1 MNNTYLFLVYSLCAI
16 TIIYLIHAVILTELN
31 KHDKTGDNKTGD
43 NKTGDKHSDKHSD
56 DNYDDNVE
64 MLSYQLRG
72 LYIEFK
78 VEDTFTNIY
87 KHVIGTAF
95 DGKTSLNF
103 TIMCIQFK
111 DHPVEKCKNYDGY
124 KEWSLQEQ
132 RNGITFTKNK
142 NINPNIIRNRV
153 IYKLQKVFPDSNIT
167 QSHHNCCDYYK
178 ITW

>member
-16 TIIYLIHAVILTELN
+16 TIIYLIHVVILTELN
-31 KHDKTGDNKTGD
+31 KY
-43 NKTGDKHSDKHSD
+43 DKHSDKHNNKTGD

-72 LYIEFK
+72 LYIEVK
-78 VEDTFTNIY
+78 VENAFSNIY
-87 KHVIGTAF
+87 EHVIQRALN
-95 DGKTSLNF
+95 GKTSLNF

-111 DHPVEKCKNYDGY
+111 DHPVEGCKNYDGY
-124 KEWSLQEQ
+124 KEWSLREQ

-153 IYKLQKVFPDSNIT
+153 INKLQNVFPDSNIT
-167 QSHHNCCDYYK
+167 HSHHNCCDYYK

>member
-1 MNNTYLFLVYSLCAI
+1 MNNIYLFLVYSLSTI

-31 KHDKTGDNKTGD
+31 KYNKHNNKTG
-43 NKTGDKHSDKHSD
+43 D

-72 LYIEFK
+72 LYIEVK
-78 VEDTFTNIY
+78 VEDTFSNIY
-87 KHVIGTAF
+87 EYVIQTALN
-95 DGKTSLNF
+95 GKTSLNF

-111 DHPVEKCKNYDGY
+111 DHPVEGCNNYDGY
-124 KEWSLQEQ
+124 KEWSLREQ
-132 RNGITFTKNK
+132 HNGNTFTKNK

-153 IYKLQKVFPDSNIT
+153 IHKLQNVFPDSNIT

>member
-1 MNNTYLFLVYSLCAI
+1 MNNNTYLFLVYSLCAI

-31 KHDKTGDNKTGD
+31 KHDKTGD
-43 NKTGDKHSDKHSD
+43 KHSDKHSD

-72 LYIEFK
+72 LYIEVK
-78 VEDTFTNIY
+78 VEDTFSNIY
-87 KHVIGTAF
+87 EYVIQTALN
-95 DGKTSLNF
+95 GKTSLNF

-111 DHPVEKCKNYDGY
+111 DHPVEGCNNYDGY
-124 KEWSLQEQ
+124 KEWSLREQ
-132 RNGITFTKNK
+132 HNGNTFTKNK

-153 IYKLQKVFPDSNIT
+153 IHKLQNVFPDSNIT

-178 ITW
+178 ITR

>member
-1 MNNTYLFLVYSLCAI
+1 
-16 TIIYLIHAVILTELN
+16 
-31 KHDKTGDNKTGD
+31 
-43 NKTGDKHSDKHSD
+43 
-56 DNYDDNVE
+56 

>member
-16 TIIYLIHAVILTELN
+16 TIIYLILTVILYELTKYYN
-31 KHDKTGDNKTGD
+31 KINMKY
-43 NKTGDKHSDKHSD
+43 D

-72 LYIEFK
+72 LYIEVK
-78 VEDTFTNIY
+78 VEDIFNNIY
-87 KHVIGTAF
+87 EGVIQTALN
-95 DGKTSLNF
+95 GKTSLGF
-103 TIMCIQFK
+103 SIMCIQIK
-111 DHPVEKCKNYDGY
+111 NHPVEGCNNYDGY
-124 KEWSLQEQ
+124 KEWSIRQQ
-132 RNGITFTKNK
+132 SRGNTFTKNK

-153 IYKLQKVFPDSNIT
+153 INKLQNVFPDSNIT

>member
-16 TIIYLIHAVILTELN
+16 TIIYLILTVILYELTKYYN
-31 KHDKTGDNKTGD
+31 KINMKY
-43 NKTGDKHSDKHSD
+43 D

-72 LYIEFK
+72 LYIEVK
-78 VEDTFTNIY
+78 VEDTFSYIY
-87 KHVIGTAF
+87 EHVIQSALN
-95 DGKTSLNF
+95 GKTSLNF

-111 DHPVEKCKNYDGY
+111 DHPVEGCNNYDGY
-124 KEWSLQEQ
+124 KEWSIREQ
-132 RNGITFTKNK
+132 SRDQYFTKNK

-153 IYKLQKVFPDSNIT
+153 INKLQNAFPDSNIT

>member
-16 TIIYLIHAVILTELN
+16 TIIYLILTVILYELTKYYN
-31 KHDKTGDNKTGD
+31 KINMKY
-43 NKTGDKHSDKHSD
+43 D

>member
-16 TIIYLIHAVILTELN
+16 TIIYLIHVVILTELN
-31 KHDKTGDNKTGD
+31 KYNKHNNKTG
-43 NKTGDKHSDKHSD
+43 D

-72 LYIEFK
+72 LYIEVK
-78 VEDTFTNIY
+78 VEDTFSNIY
-87 KHVIGTAF
+87 EHVIQTALN
-95 DGKTSLNF
+95 GKTSLNF

-111 DHPVEKCKNYDGY
+111 DHPVEGCNNYDGY
-124 KEWSLQEQ
+124 KEWSLREQ
-132 RNGITFTKNK
+132 HNGNTFTKNK

-153 IYKLQKVFPDSNIT
+153 IHKLQNVFPDSNIT